1 MYQTNRTWLLLNTWM
16 DRIELLDPAHSY
28 LPSHAS
34 WEAIWTSEGH
44 YLEYRYMAVSQTTK
58 LMENVNTVHSV
69 IRVGKISFILLV
81 RYAHIVLIRLTTICH
96 MRLVQINMTP
106 MVFCHIPYVS
116 ICGQT
121 LVTYV
126 EYCRMYLDDLH
137 LFTGHFSTPFQPG
150 EPALRPPFTA
160 PSAPWWTF

>member
-1 MYQTNRTWLLLNTWM
+1 
-16 DRIELLDPAHSY
+16 
-28 LPSHAS
+28 
-34 WEAIWTSEGH
+34 
-44 YLEYRYMAVSQTTK
+44 MAVSQTTK

-81 RYAHIVLIRLTTICH
+81 RYAHNCFDKINNYMPCASYF
-96 MRLVQINMTP
+96 VQINMPP
-106 MVFCHIPYVS
+106 MVFCYIPYVS

-121 LVTYV
+121 LVKYV
-126 EYCRMYLDDLH
+126 ECIWMISISSLAISPH
-137 LFTGHFSTPFQPG
+137 LSNPA

>member
-1 MYQTNRTWLLLNTWM
+1 M

-69 IRVGKISFILLV
+69 IRVDKICPYCFDKINNYMP
-81 RYAHIVLIRLTTICH
+81 YASYF
-96 MRLVQINMTP
+96 VQISMTP
-106 MVFCHIPYVS
+106 MVFCYIPYVS

-121 LVTYV
+121 LVKYV
-126 EYCRMYLDDLH
+126 ECIWMISISSLAISPHLQPGWAGAETSLYSTFSTVVDFLEMPAEAPGYQCYLH
-137 LFTGHFSTPFQPG
+137 LDVS
-150 EPALRPPFTA
+150 
-160 PSAPWWTF
+160 